1 MFFFFVLFL
10 NNVPKC
16 HLKWNNN
23 FVARGTVQLSVIL
36 YFVVFFFFSNLRR
49 DFFQC
54 FLTKVK
60 LNAPSNLPVPS
71 IAIACHDHR
80 DF

>member
-1 MFFFFVLFL
+1 MFFFCFF

-36 YFVVFFFFSNLRR
+36 YFVVFFFFQIYDGIFSNVSL
-49 DFFQC
+49 
-54 FLTKVK
+54 LK
-60 LNAPSNLPVPS
+60 LS
-71 IAIACHDHR
+71 
-80 DF
+80 